1 MRARICLIA
10 PLAAAVLLGLGC
22 KTTIIDPATQS
33 RATYRM
39 GKLTVEEPRDLHA
52 VYAAAE
58 KAMSDLGLKVVQCFK
73 DQLQAEVVARDA
85 QDKKV
90 LVRLLSITKDTTR
103 VTVDVSPVE
112 KAQRMYQAIHDRIGM

>member
-10 PLAAAVLLGLGC
+10 LLAAAVLLGLGC

-52 VYAAAE
+52 LYAATE

-90 LVRLLSITKDTTR
+90 AIRLLSITKDTTR
-103 VTVDVSPVE
+103 ITVAVSPVE
-112 KAQRMYQAIHDRIGM
+112 KAQRIYQAIHDNLGM

>member
-1 MRARICLIA
+1 MSARIVWI
-10 PLAAAVLLGLGC
+10 VLLTTVVWLGLGC

-39 GKLTVEEPRDLHA
+39 GKLTVEEPRDLQA
-52 VYAAAE
+52 VYAAAD
-58 KAMSDLGLKVVQCFK
+58 KAMSDLGLKVVQRTK
-73 DQLQAEVVARDA
+73 DELQAEVVARDA

-112 KAQRMYQAIHDRIGM
+112 KAQRIYQAIHDNLGM